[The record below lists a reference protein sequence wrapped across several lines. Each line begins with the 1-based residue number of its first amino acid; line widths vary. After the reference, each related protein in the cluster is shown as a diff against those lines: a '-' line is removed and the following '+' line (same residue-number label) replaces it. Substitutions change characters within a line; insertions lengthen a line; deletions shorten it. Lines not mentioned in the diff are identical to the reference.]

1 MTIHADVRDYFE
13 REAARHPAPPSLRST
28 ALAEARELA
37 LGRRPRRGFDKP
49 SFQWASGL
57 VAALIA
63 VAIVVG
69 LLYSRTA
76 LKPPHSPATMTIGS
90 ATTSEYPIPTPA
102 NSLNIVTVG
111 SDGNLFVGGVGQIL
125 KVTQSGTFTT
135 YTIPAAA
142 NTVSGPTV
150 RGIATGPDG
159 NIWFTAFTEFSE
171 RQGLTTATVK
181 EGKVFKMTTSGRFT
195 EYAVPNGAYSW
206 PEAITVGPDGNL
218 WFTEPFTGMVAK
230 MTTSGVLTE
239 YAMPASAYDT
249 PAARPLAITAGWDG
263 KLWFTEP
270 RKKMVANMTTSGQFA
285 EFRLPS
291 AGYEPTGIATGQ
303 DGNLWVTEVWSG
315 VGPDLGG
322 RVAKVTPSGTFTE
335 YTVPNPN
342 GFAYGI
348 TAGQDGNLWFIAGN
362 NVARMTT
369 AGVLTEYTIPASHG
383 WPAQIAT
390 SKSVTSFYVWFFQY
404 PGAFIGVLTPGR
416 DPLCPSCYP

>member
-1 MTIHADVRDYFE
+1 MTIHADVHDYFE
-13 REAARHPAPPSLRST
+13 REAARHPVPPSLRST
-28 ALAEARELA
+28 ALADARERA
-37 LGRRPRRGFDKP
+37 LGRRPARGFDKP

-63 VAIVVG
+63 VAIVAG

-76 LKPPHSPATMTIGS
+76 LKPPHSQATMTMGS
-90 ATTSEYPIPTPA
+90 ATITEYPIPAAA
-102 NSLNIVTVG
+102 NNLALVTVG

-125 KVTQSGTFTT
+125 KVTQSGSFTT

-150 RGIATGPDG
+150 RGITTGPDG
-159 NIWFTAFTEFSE
+159 NIWFTVFTEFIE

-195 EYAVPNGAYSW
+195 EYAVPNGASTW
-206 PEAITVGPDGNL
+206 PEAITVGPDGYL
-218 WFTEPFTGMVAK
+218 WFTEPFAGMVAK

-239 YAMPASAYDT
+239 YAMPAGAYDT
-249 PAARPLAITAGWDG
+249 PTARPLAITAGSDG

-270 RKKMVANMTTSGQFA
+270 RRKMVANMTTSGQFA
-285 EFRLPS
+285 EFRLPG

-322 RVAKVTPSGTFTE
+322 SVARMTPSGTFTE

-390 SKSVTSFYVWFFQY
+390 SGSVTNFYVWFFQY
-404 PGAFIGVLTPGR
+404 PGGFIGVLTPGR